1 LRLILDPKELH
12 VRHLKQTLLS
22 LFSAALLI
30 GGSAAQAENP
40 IVKLETNVGD
50 VTVLLY
56 ADKSP
61 KTVENFLAHVD
72 EGFYKNTIFHRV
84 IDNFMVQGGGFDVDL
99 KQRESGRTVV
109 NESKNRLH
117 NDRGTLAMARTSDP
131 DSAGSQFFI
140 NQRDNPRLDWTP
152 FKPGYTVFGEVISG
166 MRVVDF
172 MASTPTGSAVGST
185 DKGKMPLQ
193 DVPLDPIVLLRVTRI
208 SP

>member
-1 LRLILDPKELH
+1 MINLN
-12 VRHLKQTLLS
+12 TLVKHFLS
-22 LFSAALLI
+22 LTLFVLSSSAL
-30 GGSAAQAENP
+30 AENP
-40 IVKLETNVGD
+40 IVKLETSEGD
-50 VTVLLY
+50 ITVVLF

-72 EGFYKNTIFHRV
+72 EGFYENTVFHRI

-99 KQRESGRTVV
+99 KQKKTERKVI

-140 NQRDNPRLDWTP
+140 NQRNNPRLDWTP
-152 FKPGYTVFGEVISG
+152 FKPGYTVFGEVITG
-166 MRVVDF
+166 MRIVDF
-172 MASTPTGSAVGST
+172 MASTPTGNTVGTT
-185 DKGKMPLQ
+185 DKGQMPLQ
-193 DVPLDPIVLLRVTRI
+193 NVPLDPIVLLRVTRV

>member
-1 LRLILDPKELH
+1 
-12 VRHLKQTLLS
+12 VTTLNMLVKYFLS
-22 LFSAALLI
+22 LTLIVLSSSAL
-30 GGSAAQAENP
+30 AENP
-40 IVKLETNVGD
+40 IVKLETSEGD
-50 VTVLLY
+50 ITVVLF

-72 EGFYKNTIFHRV
+72 EGFYENTVFHRI

-99 KQRESGRTVV
+99 KQKKTERKVI

-140 NQRDNPRLDWTP
+140 NQRNNPRLDWTP
-152 FKPGYTVFGEVISG
+152 FKPGYTVFGEVITG
-166 MRVVDF
+166 MRIVDF
-172 MASTPTGSAVGST
+172 MASTPTGNAVGKT
-185 DKGKMPLQ
+185 DKGQMPLQ
-193 DVPLDPIVLLRVTRI
+193 NVPLDPIVLQRVTRV

>member
-1 LRLILDPKELH
+1 VINLN
-12 VRHLKQTLLS
+12 TLVKHFLS
-22 LFSAALLI
+22 LTLFVLSSSAL
-30 GGSAAQAENP
+30 AENP
-40 IVKLETNVGD
+40 IVKLETSEGD
-50 VTVLLY
+50 ITVVLF

-72 EGFYKNTIFHRV
+72 EGFYENTIFHRI

-99 KQRESGRTVV
+99 KQKKTERKVI

-140 NQRDNPRLDWTP
+140 NQRNNPRLDWTP
-152 FKPGYTVFGEVISG
+152 FKPGYTVFGEVITG
-166 MRVVDF
+166 MRIVDF
-172 MASTPTGSAVGST
+172 MASTPTGNALGKT
-185 DKGKMPLQ
+185 DKGQMPLQ
-193 DVPLDPIVLLRVTRI
+193 NVPLDPIVLLRVTRV

>member
-1 LRLILDPKELH
+1 MTTLN
-12 VRHLKQTLLS
+12 TLLKHFLS
-22 LFSAALLI
+22 LTLIFLSSSAL
-30 GGSAAQAENP
+30 AENP
-40 IVKLETNVGD
+40 IVKLETSEGD
-50 VTVLLY
+50 ITVVLF

-72 EGFYKNTIFHRV
+72 EGFYENTVFHRI

-99 KQRESGRTVV
+99 NQKKTERKVI

-140 NQRDNPRLDWTP
+140 NQRNNPRLDWTP
-152 FKPGYTVFGEVISG
+152 FKPGYTVFGEVITG
-166 MRVVDF
+166 MRIVDF
-172 MASTPTGSAVGST
+172 MASTPTGNAVGKT
-185 DKGKMPLQ
+185 DKGQMPLQ
-193 DVPLDPIVLLRVTRI
+193 NVPLDPIVLLRVTRV

>member
-1 LRLILDPKELH
+1 MTTFKTLVKHFLSLILI
-12 VRHLKQTLLS
+12 VLS
-22 LFSAALLI
+22 SSALA
-30 GGSAAQAENP
+30 GNP
-40 IVKLETNVGD
+40 IVKLETSEGD
-50 VTVLLY
+50 ITVVLF

-72 EGFYKNTIFHRV
+72 EGFYENTVFHRI

-99 KQRESGRTVV
+99 KQKKTERKVI

-140 NQRDNPRLDWTP
+140 NQRNNPRLDWTP
-152 FKPGYTVFGEVISG
+152 FKPGYTVFGEVITG
-166 MRVVDF
+166 MRIVDF
-172 MASTPTGSAVGST
+172 MASTPTGNAVGKT
-185 DKGKMPLQ
+185 DKGQMPLQ
-193 DVPLDPIVLLRVTRI
+193 NVPLDPIVLLRVTRV

>member
-1 LRLILDPKELH
+1 VLS
-12 VRHLKQTLLS
+12 LKQTILS
-22 LFSAALLI
+22 VLTVVYMAIGSMAA
-30 GGSAAQAENP
+30 AENP

-50 VTVLLY
+50 ITVLLY
-56 ADKSP
+56 ADKAP

-72 EGFYKNTIFHRV
+72 EGFYKHTIFHRV

-99 KQRESGRTVV
+99 KQKDSGRTVA

-117 NDRGTLAMARTSDP
+117 NERGTLAMARTSDP

-140 NQRDNPRLDWTP
+140 NQRNNPRLDWTP

-172 MASTPTGSAVGST
+172 MASSPTGNAMGST

-193 DVPLDPIVLLRVTRI
+193 NVPLDPIVILRVTRV
-208 SP
+208 SS

>member
-1 LRLILDPKELH
+1 MT
-12 VRHLKQTLLS
+12 TLNTLVKYFLS
-22 LFSAALLI
+22 LTLIVLSSSAL
-30 GGSAAQAENP
+30 AENP
-40 IVKLETNVGD
+40 IVKLETSEGD
-50 VTVLLY
+50 ITVVLF

-72 EGFYKNTIFHRV
+72 EGFYENTVFHRI

-99 KQRESGRTVV
+99 KQKKTERKVI

-140 NQRDNPRLDWTP
+140 NQRNNPRLDWTP
-152 FKPGYTVFGEVISG
+152 FKPGYTVFGEVITG
-166 MRVVDF
+166 MRIVDF
-172 MASTPTGSAVGST
+172 MASTPTGNAVGKT
-185 DKGKMPLQ
+185 DKGQMPLQ
-193 DVPLDPIVLLRVTRI
+193 DVPLDPIVLLRVTRV

>member
-1 LRLILDPKELH
+1 MT
-12 VRHLKQTLLS
+12 TLNTLVKYFLS
-22 LFSAALLI
+22 LTLIVLSSSALA
-30 GGSAAQAENP
+30 GNP
-40 IVKLETNVGD
+40 IVKLETSEGD
-50 VTVLLY
+50 ITVVLF

-72 EGFYKNTIFHRV
+72 EGFYENTVFHRI

-99 KQRESGRTVV
+99 KQKKTERKVI

-140 NQRDNPRLDWTP
+140 NQRNNPRLDWTP
-152 FKPGYTVFGEVISG
+152 FKPGYTVFGEVITG
-166 MRVVDF
+166 MRIVDF
-172 MASTPTGSAVGST
+172 MASTPTGNAVGKT
-185 DKGKMPLQ
+185 DKGQMPLQ
-193 DVPLDPIVLLRVTRI
+193 NVPLDPIVLLRVTRV

>member
-1 LRLILDPKELH
+1 MINLN
-12 VRHLKQTLLS
+12 TLVKHFLS
-22 LFSAALLI
+22 LTLFVLSSSAL
-30 GGSAAQAENP
+30 AENP
-40 IVKLETNVGD
+40 IVKLETSEGD
-50 VTVLLY
+50 ITVVLF

-72 EGFYKNTIFHRV
+72 EGFYENTIFHRI

-99 KQRESGRTVV
+99 KQKKTERKVI

-140 NQRDNPRLDWTP
+140 NQRNNPRLDWTP
-152 FKPGYTVFGEVISG
+152 FKPGYTVFGEVITG
-166 MRVVDF
+166 MRIVDF
-172 MASTPTGSAVGST
+172 MASTPTGNAVGKT
-185 DKGKMPLQ
+185 DKGQMPLQ
-193 DVPLDPIVLLRVTRI
+193 NVPLDPIVLLRVTRV

>member
-1 LRLILDPKELH
+1 MTTLNTLVKHFLSLILI
-12 VRHLKQTLLS
+12 VLS
-22 LFSAALLI
+22 SSAL
-30 GGSAAQAENP
+30 AENP
-40 IVKLETNVGD
+40 IVKLETSEGD
-50 VTVLLY
+50 ITVVLF

-72 EGFYKNTIFHRV
+72 EGFYENTVFHRI

-99 KQRESGRTVV
+99 KQKKTERKVV

-140 NQRDNPRLDWTP
+140 NQRNNPRLDWTP
-152 FKPGYTVFGEVISG
+152 FKPGYTVFGEVITG
-166 MRVVDF
+166 MRIVDF
-172 MASTPTGSAVGST
+172 MASTPTGNAVGKT
-185 DKGKMPLQ
+185 DKGQMPLQ
-193 DVPLDPIVLLRVTRI
+193 NVPLDPIVLLRVTRV

>member
-1 LRLILDPKELH
+1 MT
-12 VRHLKQTLLS
+12 TLNTLVKYFLS
-22 LFSAALLI
+22 LTLIVLSSSAL
-30 GGSAAQAENP
+30 AENP
-40 IVKLETNVGD
+40 IVKLETSEGD
-50 VTVLLY
+50 ITVVLF

-72 EGFYKNTIFHRV
+72 EGFYENTVFHRI

-99 KQRESGRTVV
+99 KQKKTDRKVI

-140 NQRDNPRLDWTP
+140 NQRNNPRLDWTP
-152 FKPGYTVFGEVISG
+152 FKPGYTVFGEVITG
-166 MRVVDF
+166 MRIVDF
-172 MASTPTGSAVGST
+172 MASTPTGNAVGKT
-185 DKGKMPLQ
+185 DKGQMPLQ
-193 DVPLDPIVLLRVTRI
+193 NVPLDPIVLLRVTRV

>member
-1 LRLILDPKELH
+1 VTTLNTLVKHLMGFALI
-12 VRHLKQTLLS
+12 VLS
-22 LFSAALLI
+22 SSAL
-30 GGSAAQAENP
+30 AENP
-40 IVKLETNVGD
+40 IVKLETSEGD
-50 VTVLLY
+50 ITVVLY

-72 EGFYKNTIFHRV
+72 EGFYENTVFHRI

-99 KQRESGRTVV
+99 NQKKTERKVI

-140 NQRDNPRLDWTP
+140 NQRNNPRLDWTP
-152 FKPGYTVFGEVISG
+152 FKPGYTVFGEVITG
-166 MRVVDF
+166 MRIVDF
-172 MASTPTGSAVGST
+172 MASTPTGNGMGKT
-185 DKGKMPLQ
+185 DKGQMPLQ
-193 DVPLDPIVLLRVTRI
+193 NVPLNPIVLLRVTRV

>member
-1 LRLILDPKELH
+1 MIILNSLVKH
-12 VRHLKQTLLS
+12 FLS
-22 LFSAALLI
+22 LTLFVLSSSAL
-30 GGSAAQAENP
+30 AENP
-40 IVKLETNVGD
+40 IVKLETSEGD
-50 VTVLLY
+50 ITVVLF

-72 EGFYKNTIFHRV
+72 EGFYENTVFHRI

-99 KQRESGRTVV
+99 KQKKTERKVI

-140 NQRDNPRLDWTP
+140 NQRNNPRLDWTP
-152 FKPGYTVFGEVISG
+152 FKPGYTVFGEVITG
-166 MRVVDF
+166 MRIVDF
-172 MASTPTGSAVGST
+172 MASTPTGNAVGKT
-185 DKGKMPLQ
+185 DKGQMPLQ
-193 DVPLDPIVLLRVTRI
+193 NVPLDPIVLLRVTRV

>member
-1 LRLILDPKELH
+1 MINLN
-12 VRHLKQTLLS
+12 TLVKHFLS
-22 LFSAALLI
+22 LTLFVLSSSAL
-30 GGSAAQAENP
+30 AENP
-40 IVKLETNVGD
+40 IVKLETSEGD
-50 VTVLLY
+50 ITVVLF

-72 EGFYKNTIFHRV
+72 EGFYENTVFHRI

-99 KQRESGRTVV
+99 NQKKTERKVI

-140 NQRDNPRLDWTP
+140 NQRNNPRLDWTP
-152 FKPGYTVFGEVISG
+152 FKPGYTVFGEVITG
-166 MRVVDF
+166 MRIVDF
-172 MASTPTGSAVGST
+172 MASTSTGNAVGKT
-185 DKGKMPLQ
+185 DKGQMPLQ
-193 DVPLDPIVLLRVTRI
+193 NVPLDPIVLLRVTRV

>member
-1 LRLILDPKELH
+1 MT
-12 VRHLKQTLLS
+12 TLNTLVKYFLS
-22 LFSAALLI
+22 LTLIVLSSSAL
-30 GGSAAQAENP
+30 AENP
-40 IVKLETNVGD
+40 IVKLETSEGD
-50 VTVLLY
+50 ITVVLF

-72 EGFYKNTIFHRV
+72 EGFYENTVFHRI

-99 KQRESGRTVV
+99 NQKKTERKVI

-140 NQRDNPRLDWTP
+140 NQRNNPRLDWTP
-152 FKPGYTVFGEVISG
+152 FKPGYTVFGEVITG
-166 MRVVDF
+166 MRIVDF
-172 MASTPTGSAVGST
+172 MASTPTGNAVGKT
-185 DKGKMPLQ
+185 DKGQMPLQ
-193 DVPLDPIVLLRVTRI
+193 NVPLDPIVLLRVSRV

>member
-1 LRLILDPKELH
+1 MINLNTLVKHFLIL
-12 VRHLKQTLLS
+12 TLFVLS
-22 LFSAALLI
+22 SSAL
-30 GGSAAQAENP
+30 AENP
-40 IVKLETNVGD
+40 IVKLETSEGD
-50 VTVLLY
+50 ITAVLF

-72 EGFYKNTIFHRV
+72 EGFYENTIFHRI

-99 KQRESGRTVV
+99 KQKKTERKVI

-140 NQRDNPRLDWTP
+140 NQRNNPRLDWTP
-152 FKPGYTVFGEVISG
+152 FKPGYTVFGEVITG
-166 MRVVDF
+166 MRIVDF
-172 MASTPTGSAVGST
+172 MASTPTGNAVGKT
-185 DKGKMPLQ
+185 DKGQMPLQ
-193 DVPLDPIVLLRVTRI
+193 NVPLDPIVLVRVTRV

>member
-1 LRLILDPKELH
+1 MT
-12 VRHLKQTLLS
+12 TLNTFVKHFLS
-22 LFSAALLI
+22 LTLIVLSSSAL
-30 GGSAAQAENP
+30 AENP
-40 IVKLETNVGD
+40 IVKLETSEGD
-50 VTVLLY
+50 ITVVLF

-72 EGFYKNTIFHRV
+72 EGFYENTVFHRI

-99 KQRESGRTVV
+99 NQKKTERKVI

-140 NQRDNPRLDWTP
+140 NQRNNPRLDWTP
-152 FKPGYTVFGEVISG
+152 FKPGYTVFGEVITG
-166 MRVVDF
+166 MRIVDF
-172 MASTPTGSAVGST
+172 MASTPTGNAVGKT
-185 DKGKMPLQ
+185 DKGQMPLQ
-193 DVPLDPIVLLRVTRI
+193 NVPLDPIVLLRVTRV

>member
-1 LRLILDPKELH
+1 MT
-12 VRHLKQTLLS
+12 TLNTLVKYFLS
-22 LFSAALLI
+22 LTLIVLSSSAL
-30 GGSAAQAENP
+30 AENP
-40 IVKLETNVGD
+40 IVKLETSEGD
-50 VTVLLY
+50 IIVVLF

-72 EGFYKNTIFHRV
+72 EGFYENTVFHRI

-99 KQRESGRTVV
+99 KQKKTERKVI

-140 NQRDNPRLDWTP
+140 NQRNNPRLDWTP
-152 FKPGYTVFGEVISG
+152 FKPGYTVFGEVITG
-166 MRVVDF
+166 MRIVDF
-172 MASTPTGSAVGST
+172 MASTPTGNAVGKT
-185 DKGKMPLQ
+185 DKGQMPLQ
-193 DVPLDPIVLLRVTRI
+193 NVPLDPIVLLRVTRV

>member
-1 LRLILDPKELH
+1 MINLN
-12 VRHLKQTLLS
+12 TLVKHFLS
-22 LFSAALLI
+22 LTLFVLSSSAL
-30 GGSAAQAENP
+30 AENP
-40 IVKLETNVGD
+40 IVKLETSEGD
-50 VTVLLY
+50 ITVVLF

-72 EGFYKNTIFHRV
+72 EGFYENTVFHRI

-99 KQRESGRTVV
+99 KQKKTERKVI

-140 NQRDNPRLDWTP
+140 NQRNNPRLDWTP
-152 FKPGYTVFGEVISG
+152 FKPGYTVFGEVITG
-166 MRVVDF
+166 MRIVDF
-172 MASTPTGSAVGST
+172 MASTPTGNAVGRT
-185 DKGKMPLQ
+185 DKGQMPLQ
-193 DVPLDPIVLLRVTRI
+193 NVPLDPIVLLRVTRV